1 MNGNLKMSKAVESFY
16 IFILRV
22 AVLNDDGFKSELEFI
37 INYYNFRKIAHT
49 PDAYTLKKLLQF

>member
-1 MNGNLKMSKAVESFY
+1 MSKAVESFY